1 MRRISTLGPP
11 DRAPPAKAL
20 VSVVKNVTQTFMTR
34 MSVRDIR
41 LKWAEAERK
50 LAAVGEIV
58 VTRDSKP
65 VARILP
71 YEPRRRRTRARFDP
85 AEHTRWLHNFWK
97 RQPRQGST
105 DELLKRERAE

>member
-1 MRRISTLGPP
+1 
-11 DRAPPAKAL
+11 
-20 VSVVKNVTQTFMTR
+20 MTR
-34 MSVRDIR
+34 MSVRDVR
-41 LKWAEAERK
+41 LKWPEAERK
-50 LAAVGEIV
+50 LATVGEIV

-85 AEHTRWLHNFWK
+85 AEHIRWLRNFWK
-97 RQPRQGST
+97 RQPRQAST